1 MTPVTSISALSVGRV
16 SDPSRPPQEGHV
28 AQLRGAADSRQA
40 SRLEKQ
46 LESSGADEATVANL
60 RANIEELFTDHAESG
75 EHSDALHEKVES
87 MFQEHGFNFD
97 RLSGNN
103 SVIAYGK
110 IVTQNQL
117 GQIQLTDPPAQGS
130 LRQLLRAVEESR
142 SPDAPVT
149 TTETT
154 LQAMFGID
162 ITV

>member
-1 MTPVTSISALSVGRV
+1 MSRSCEARRTREHEVAAVVGAHDV
-16 SDPSRPPQEGHV
+16 D
-28 AQLRGAADSRQA
+28 RGTRAFEARGRGRDRDLA
-40 SRLEKQ
+40 E
-46 LESSGADEATVANL
+46 ADEATVASL

-75 EHSDALHEKVES
+75 EHSDALHEKVKS
-87 MFQEHGFNFD
+87 MFQEHGLNFD
-97 RLSGNN
+97 RLNGND

-110 IVTQNQL
+110 VVTQNQL
-117 GQIQLTDPPAQGS
+117 GQIQLADPPAQGS

-142 SPDAPVT
+142 APDAPVT